1 MLRLK
6 NSVGDHRRNRVGIEA
21 SLYYARERCRHT
33 VVAHFVQKQAHRMAT
48 DKEEN
53 SGWVC
58 LELHCSGR
66 QLETAKITFSP
77 NGVIY
82 RVTCGPLSD
91 AELPRLERAALT
103 GDLVRLVF
111 PQRSA
116 VMLADITLEYPQ
128 PGWAQIEGRVVGA
141 PLLQQDAPE
150 PSAALEPNPRAP
162 TRTP

>member
-1 MLRLK
+1 MRSPRLRIRAAPAGLW
-6 NSVGDHRRNRVGIEA
+6 S
-21 SLYYARERCRHT
+21 
-33 VVAHFVQKQAHRMAT
+33 VAHFVHQRIPLMTT
-48 DKEEN
+48 DNQEGG
-53 SGWVC
+53 GWVC

-66 QLETAKITFSP
+66 QLETAKISFGR

-91 AELPRLERAALT
+91 AEAARLERAALT

-128 PGWAQIEGRVVGA
+128 PGWAQIEGRVIG
-141 PLLQQDAPE
+141 PPILEQEKLE
-150 PSAALEPNPRAP
+150 PSAGLEGNDPWRQPDKQP
-162 TRTP
+162 